1 MFRNNVKVALRNLRK
16 HKMFAL
22 MNILGLAIG
31 LTVFV
36 FGQLLVR
43 YEATHDAFFEKS
55 SRTYT
60 IGAVAAPELNLGV
73 DKLNAMFSA
82 VGPIVE
88 AELDDVEFVAR
99 NEVREYLVSRGEQSF
114 YQSIRFVDPAL
125 TRIFDLDYL
134 HGNERVL
141 EDPSSVLITESAA
154 IRYFGAADVVGETL
168 TLDNQY
174 DYVVGA
180 VIRDLP
186 QNSHFNSQLIAS
198 VDFELV
204 MPIQAL
210 NRMEDFDL
218 AGGWSDLS
226 IGNMTY
232 VVLPEGL
239 DGDWLDAQLDG
250 MYERIVPD
258 GAKEVISE
266 FWVVPL
272 TYANLSIW
280 DAPGI
285 PVVEAI
291 QILSLLVL
299 IVACVNYTN
308 LATAQSLGR
317 SREVGMRKTM
327 GAERGQLLTQF
338 LVESLVITTIAM
350 IVAVA
355 ILELIIPLFNNVSAK
370 VMTLDYLVTLP
381 WLVVTTVVVGVTAGL
396 YPAWLITRTSPIE
409 ALRDTARKGRTG
421 SATRSLMIG
430 AQFAISAFML
440 AIVSVV
446 YMQNQKVKEESYE
459 FPRSEVYV
467 LQRLEVEEIRE
478 RLDTL
483 RLELEALPHVDAV
496 AYSSQVPYE
505 QNNSTT
511 NVARQP
517 ADEAGRFSIQI
528 MRMTPEF
535 LDAYDIPLVAGRNL
549 NRYIANDRL
558 GKDNTALN
566 VLVNEMALER
576 LGFASAEAALNQSFY
591 DLDEDDA
598 LLEYVIV
605 GVVPTQNITGLFNS
619 LKPWVYWYQEE
630 AVRIGSVQFTGG
642 NILEVVRDIENVWKR
657 VIPDYPMQGR
667 FLDEVF
673 EDVYVVLRMMNTA
686 LAGFALIA
694 LMLALIGL
702 FGLAAFMATQRTK
715 EIGVRKVLGANSAQI
730 ARLLVWQFSKPVMW
744 ALAVALPLAYF
755 ASNLYLNFFAGR
767 IDTAIPILIVAGAIA
782 VMMAWGTVAGH
793 AIRIARANPILAL
806 RYE

>member
-36 FGQLLVR
+36 FGQLLLR
-43 YEATHDAFFEKS
+43 YEATHDAFFEKA

-60 IGAVAAPELNLGV
+60 IGALAAPELNVGV
-73 DKLNAMFSA
+73 DKINAMFSA
-82 VGPIVE
+82 LAPIVE
-88 AELDDVEFVAR
+88 AELADVEFVAR
-99 NEVREYLVSRGEQSF
+99 SEVREYLVGRGDESH
-114 YQSIRFVDPAL
+114 YQAIRFADPPL
-125 TRIFDLDYL
+125 MRIFDLDYL
-134 HGNERVL
+134 HGDETVL

-154 IRYFGAADVVGETL
+154 VRYFGGTDVVGETL
-168 TLDNQY
+168 TLDNRY

-180 VIRDLP
+180 VARDLP

-204 MPIQAL
+204 LPIQAL

-239 DGDWLDAQLDG
+239 DGGWLEAQLDA

-258 GAKEVISE
+258 HATQVIAE

-285 PVVEAI
+285 PVVEAV
-291 QILSLLVL
+291 QLLSLLVL

-338 LVESLVITTIAM
+338 LVESLVIATFAM
-350 IVAVA
+350 TVA
-355 ILELIIPLFNNVSAK
+355 IASLEIIIPLFNNVSGKA
-370 VMTLDYLVTLP
+370 MTLDYLATLP
-381 WLVVTTVVVGVTAGL
+381 WLVLTVVAVGAAAGI
-396 YPAWLITRTSPIE
+396 YPAWLITRTSPID

-421 SATRSLMIG
+421 SATRSFMIG

-440 AIVSVV
+440 ALVSVV
-446 YMQNQKVKEESYE
+446 YMQNQKIKEESYE

-483 RLELEALPHVDAV
+483 RFELAALPHVDAV
-496 AYSSQVPYE
+496 GYSSQVPYE
-505 QNNSTT
+505 QYNSSTHVT
-511 NVARQP
+511 RQP
-517 ADEAGRFSIQI
+517 GDEAGRFSIQI
-528 MRMTPEF
+528 LSMTPEF

-549 NRYIANDRL
+549 SRDIANDRRSE
-558 GKDNTALN
+558 DSRALN
-566 VLVNEMALER
+566 VLVNEMALEQ
-576 LGFASAEAALNQSFY
+576 LGFASVDEALNQSFY
-591 DLDEDDA
+591 DLDEGDA
-598 LLEYVIV
+598 AMEFVIV

-630 AVRIGSVQFTGG
+630 AMRIGSVRLTGG
-642 NILEVVRDIENVWKR
+642 NILDVIRDIEGVWKR

-673 EDVYVVLRMMNTA
+673 EDVYVVLRMMNAA
-686 LAGFALIA
+686 LAGFALVA

-715 EIGVRKVLGANSAQI
+715 EIGVRKVLGASSVQI
-730 ARLLVWQFSKPVMW
+730 ARLLVWQFSRPVMW

-767 IDTAIPILIVAGAIA
+767 IDTMTPILIVAGGMA
-782 VMMAWGTVAGH
+782 VLMAWGTVAGH

-806 RYE
+806 RHE